1 MGQHS
6 RPPFTGRYRAALAAL
21 AFLASAL
28 PAAAAEVVALGASQ
42 TYGKG
47 VARGEDY
54 PSRLQVLLRE
64 QGLNVSVRNAGVNGD
79 TTDGMRARLPSVV
92 GADTRVVILQPG
104 GNDKMKGQADQTSAN
119 VNAMKAELEARH
131 IKVVMLPNHAFAG
144 YPRQADGQHLL
155 PDGYKAIAAQLAPQV
170 AAALK

>member
-54 PSRLQVLLRE
+54 PSRLQFCCGSR
-64 QGLNVSVRNAGVNGD
+64 GSR
-79 TTDGMRARLPSVV
+79 
-92 GADTRVVILQPG
+92 
-104 GNDKMKGQADQTSAN
+104 
-119 VNAMKAELEARH
+119 
-131 IKVVMLPNHAFAG
+131 
-144 YPRQADGQHLL
+144 
-155 PDGYKAIAAQLAPQV
+155 
-170 AAALK
+170 

>member
-64 QGLNVSVRNAGVNGD
+64 QGLKVSVRNAGVNGD
-79 TTDGMRARLPSVV
+79 TTAGMRARLPSVV

-119 VNAMKAELEARH
+119 VSAMKAELEGRH